1 MKIGNRLLTE
11 RQDRKINQTEMAEL
25 LGLSPSSYSRIERN
39 EGSVD
44 LEQII
49 DFSQKLNIPIQD
61 FLPDTIS
68 INTRQDQN
76 GQIGLVMGSIYN
88 YYNYSDKE
96 IAQVLTLLAQENTFL
111 KEKNSLL
118 EKRIADLERLL
129 EHSQTSHKA

>member
-11 RQDRKINQTEMAEL
+11 RQGRKINQAEMAEL
-25 LGLSPSSYSRIERN
+25 LGLSSSSYSRIERN

-61 FLPDTIS
+61 FLPDTLS
-68 INTRQDQN
+68 INSNNNHQNQN
-76 GQIGLVMGSIYN
+76 GHIGLVMGNI
-88 YYNYSDKE
+88 YNYSDKD
-96 IAQVLTLLAQENTFL
+96 LAQENTFL

-129 EHSQTSHKA
+129 EHSQNTHKA